1 MEYYSATKGNKTVP
15 FAETWMDP
23 ETVIQSEV
31 SQKNKYC
38 ILMKICGIQKNGTNE
53 LMCKA
58 EKETQTQ
65 KQMYGHQGGKC
76 EWGDLGDWVDI
87 HVKAMQMVPKHSTTT
102 TTTTT
107 TKRLTT
113 YFFLTDKIPLKT
125 GQLSLLELNPDSV
138 KVWG

>member
-1 MEYYSATKGNKTVP
+1 MEYYSAIKWNKIVP

-53 LMCKA
+53 PMCKA

-65 KQMYGHQGGKC
+65 KQTYGHQGGKC

-87 HVKAMQMVPKHSTTT
+87 HVKAMQMVPKNSTT